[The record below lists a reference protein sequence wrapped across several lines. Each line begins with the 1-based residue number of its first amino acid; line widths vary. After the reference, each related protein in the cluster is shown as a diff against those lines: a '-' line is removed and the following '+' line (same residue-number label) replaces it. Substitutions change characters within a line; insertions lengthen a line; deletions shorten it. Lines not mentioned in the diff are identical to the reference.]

1 MLCLNDNSEQAVI
14 SQSLL
19 ETEAQSPCDSHS
31 GGLQI
36 ETALQTVCVQWIL
49 TGFFPQV
56 VMCNQT
62 AEVLAET
69 IGDEY

>member
-1 MLCLNDNSEQAVI
+1 MLYLNGNSKRAVM
-14 SQSLL
+14 SWSLL

-49 TGFFPQV
+49 TGFFP
-56 VMCNQT
+56 
-62 AEVLAET
+62 
-69 IGDEY
+69 